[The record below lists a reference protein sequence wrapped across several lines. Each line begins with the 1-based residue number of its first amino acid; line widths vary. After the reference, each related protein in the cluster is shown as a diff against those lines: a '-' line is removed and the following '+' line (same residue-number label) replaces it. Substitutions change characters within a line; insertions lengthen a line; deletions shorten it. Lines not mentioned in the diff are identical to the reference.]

1 MGFAEKQ
8 REAGGLPAQ
17 VHEHEVGAG
26 VVAVWNRFSPC
37 VYTVSNEVLQVLRR
51 GDAAGQLDE
60 ASREA
65 LATAGVLDGSC
76 AASKEDAFF
85 FSLDAALA
93 HVDELADSFYAERQ
107 PYANLYL
114 VNLGCNLG
122 CRYCVASH
130 SRGGGERHK
139 GKVAP
144 HAKRLEAVLNVVD
157 QYAARRVEAHAEPV
171 TVSFNGG
178 EFLLHWDVLRRVV
191 ERIKE
196 RHPGVKTEFFLNS
209 NMTLMTPDRA
219 AFLAENDFEV
229 HVSFDGYR
237 DLHDRTRVYRDGRG
251 SYRDVL
257 AGVKEFNSRKPTKP
271 IVGFQGTID
280 VAEGFDAEALFR
292 MSRHGFIEARL
303 APNLLGVSEAD
314 AEAKA
319 DLMIELYEKGQRRKL
334 KFTDTYFVNIRQL
347 MKIEEF
353 KFYFTCA
360 GLAGFPTRGL
370 ALNVDTLEMSQLCSY
385 VPEAAVPYDEI
396 GGDIYNRRLWER
408 ARAYIR
414 HRAQQLR
421 TVCRQCDV
429 VGVCRGSCLLMGL
442 DAHNRINPAAC
453 AYQRR
458 LWRRVLEFAYR
469 RASKTARAQRKS
481 TPEP

>member
-1 MGFAEKQ
+1 MA
-8 REAGGLPAQ
+8 
-17 VHEHEVGAG
+17 VGSVCG
-26 VVAVWNRFSPC
+26 
-37 VYTVSNEVLQVLRR
+37 
-51 GDAAGQLDE
+51 
-60 ASREA
+60 
-65 LATAGVLDGSC
+65 
-76 AASKEDAFF
+76 
-85 FSLDAALA
+85 
-93 HVDELADSFYAERQ
+93 
-107 PYANLYL
+107 
-114 VNLGCNLG
+114 
-122 CRYCVASH
+122 
-130 SRGGGERHK
+130 
-139 GKVAP
+139 
-144 HAKRLEAVLNVVD
+144 
-157 QYAARRVEAHAEPV
+157 
-171 TVSFNGG
+171 
-178 EFLLHWDVLRRVV
+178 
-191 ERIKE
+191 
-196 RHPGVKTEFFLNS
+196 
-209 NMTLMTPDRA
+209 
-219 AFLAENDFEV
+219 
-229 HVSFDGYR
+229 
-237 DLHDRTRVYRDGRG
+237 
-251 SYRDVL
+251 
-257 AGVKEFNSRKPTKP
+257 
-271 IVGFQGTID
+271 
-280 VAEGFDAEALFR
+280 
-292 MSRHGFIEARL
+292 
-303 APNLLGVSEAD
+303 
-314 AEAKA
+314 
-319 DLMIELYEKGQRRKL
+319 KGQRRKL